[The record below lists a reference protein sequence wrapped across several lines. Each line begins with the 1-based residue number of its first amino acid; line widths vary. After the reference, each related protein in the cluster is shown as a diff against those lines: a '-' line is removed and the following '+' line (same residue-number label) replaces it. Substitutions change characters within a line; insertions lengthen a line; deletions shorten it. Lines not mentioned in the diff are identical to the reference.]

1 MPREA
6 SHMENDSLK
15 QVVCCRMPAK
25 MISSI
30 DLIAADGGIT
40 RCELIRRMLTFYIDY
55 LEAMDEAGQ

>member
-1 MPREA
+1 
-6 SHMENDSLK
+6 MENESLK

-55 LEAMDEAGQ
+55 LETMDEAGY